1 MITGWEIISE
11 LKADIA
17 DAGKRKTNTT
27 SNEDK
32 VEDFLHG

>member
-17 DAGKRKTNTT
+17 DTGKRETNTT
-27 SNEDK
+27 SDEDK
-32 VEDFLHG
+32 VEDFIHG